1 MIGWVPGTWST
12 YLWGLATAISLDINK
27 LFEKVAR
34 WTIKDQT
41 IIANVDNV
49 AEQKDVDVV
58 EVATS
63 EDVVSMILF
72 KNNKIGKY
80 ICRFIKVKKNRDLKI
95 NVQTCRFE
103 SIQRR
108 D

>member
-12 YLWGLATAISLDINK
+12 YLRGLATAILLDINK
-27 LFEKVAR
+27 LLEKFAR

-49 AEQKDVDVV
+49 AEQKDVEVL

-63 EDVVSMILF
+63 KDVVSMEPF
-72 KNNKIGKY
+72 KNNET
-80 ICRFIKVKKNRDLKI
+80 V
-95 NVQTCRFE
+95 
-103 SIQRR
+103 SIYMCI
-108 D
+108 